1 MQRAKAVRLTISTV
15 IPLLATIAAGAPVQA
30 QSSTD
35 SVLTAAEAAYDC
47 KKINGRMQLLI
58 LQIRDYP
65 DRDKGSML
73 ARGLQSLTVPLIGGT
88 KTGLDPDGRYQK
100 DVRKLQAFNA
110 RLAQLKCPTFDLE
123 YELSVRDVRHT
134 PKPRPANK

>member
-1 MQRAKAVRLTISTV
+1 MQRAKSLRLMAFVLPAFAI
-15 IPLLATIAAGAPVQA
+15 IAAGGPTLAGPPA
-30 QSSTD
+30 GA
-35 SVLTAAEAAYDC
+35 VLTDEEAALGC

-65 DRDKGSML
+65 DRESGSML
-73 ARGLQSLTVPLIGGT
+73 SRGIQSLTVPLIGGT
-88 KTGLDPDGRYQK
+88 RTGLDPDGRYQR
-100 DVRKLQAFNA
+100 DVRRLEAFNA

-134 PKPRPANK
+134 PKPRPAKK